1 MTKVEELVKMLS
13 SRITSYT
20 RAAAQLSRM
29 AGASTSTSERR
40 NLRNESREARNKA
53 ALLQARVDKLKP
65 YMDDQEIDQLSN
77 KQ

>member
-1 MTKVEELVKMLS
+1 MTKVEELVKRLS

-20 RAAAQLSRM
+20 RAADKLSRM

-53 ALLQARVDKLKP
+53 AMLQARVDKLKP
-65 YMDDQEIDQLSN
+65 YADDQELDQLSN
-77 KQ
+77 GQ